1 MTETW
6 SEATYRILAK
16 QQDGNICK
24 LLDAKVEYVTIVN
37 SRGEVKK
44 RIMITYEEKETKPP
58 S

>member
-6 SEATYRILAK
+6 REATNRIIAK
-16 QQDGNICK
+16 QQVDNICE

>member
-6 SEATYRILAK
+6 REATNRILAK
-16 QQDGNICK
+16 QQVDNICK
-24 LLDAKVEYVTIVN
+24 LLDGKAEYVTIVN

-44 RIMITYEEKETKPP
+44 RIMITYEEKETKTP

>member
-6 SEATYRILAK
+6 RQATNRILVK
-16 QQDGNICK
+16 QQVDNICK

-44 RIMITYEEKETKPP
+44 RIMITYEEEETKPP

>member
-6 SEATYRILAK
+6 REATNRILAK
-16 QQDGNICK
+16 QQVDNICK

-44 RIMITYEEKETKPP
+44 RIMITYEEEETKPP